1 MIRILCYLL
10 LPTTLAVIGDWSESK
25 NLDGWL
31 SPLDKCILKSRGEDV
46 LSDCRKIT
54 NIQEAQQPLRC
65 SVGNSWPSKSG
76 FCSSVDL
83 SFDDRKNF
91 VKSLYGYDNPSAR
104 PMYDFFKALALEK
117 GAALFIGDSVMQQ
130 FVNAIACELERE
142 EVWKDR
148 SRFTNTGKY
157 TYYYISL

>member
-1 MIRILCYLL
+1 MISKVVRVLFYLL
-10 LPTTLAVIGDWSESK
+10 FPISALISDWIETK
-25 NLDGWL
+25 NLDNWL
-31 SPLDKCILKSRGEDV
+31 SPLDKCILKSRGDDV

-91 VKSLYGYDNPSAR
+91 VKSLYGYDDPSAK
-104 PMYDFFKALALEK
+104 PMYDFFKALAVEK
-117 GAALFIGDSVMQQ
+117 GAVLFIGDSVMQQ

-142 EVWKDR
+142 GVWKDR
-148 SRFTNTGKY
+148 TRFTNTGIVF
-157 TYYYISL
+157 T